1 MSRHPNLSDGCICV
15 VQYTNRQLNEH
26 IASRADT
33 VQQSGVLTIVHLQQ
47 LVQKINEI
55 IAEYADADML

>member
-1 MSRHPNLSDGCICV
+1 MIPYWTIERYARG
-15 VQYTNRQLNEH
+15 
-26 IASRADT
+26 ASNAACMADT